1 MAKDKKPSD
10 REISMDLKKPDST
23 PVMNTGSP
31 KSKPQSGKGK
41 VVEAPKTPALESDGE
56 PADITAAQAAALKA
70 PNPKD
75 SPEIKSDRQKE
86 AAALVKDLRTQKA
99 PVVQETGNP
108 TLDPDALKAV
118 PEKKPINPSPT
129 PPSADGE
136 WVIMANY
143 MSFNYGSIRYTFERG
158 RPTLVPREV
167 YKALKAD
174 GLV

>member
-1 MAKDKKPSD
+1 MAKDKKPND
-10 REISMDLKKPDST
+10 REISMDLKNTGPNAP

-31 KSKPQSGKGK
+31 KSKPASGKAQTLAPAK
-41 VVEAPKTPALESDGE
+41 AKETPAPKAEEKAKETPG
-56 PADITAAQAAALKA
+56 
-70 PNPKD
+70 PKD